1 MLNWSETKRNI
12 KTLMLTSVRPLSVT
26 IFILQRRHDI
36 VGQVAQPAGHFM
48 YALAHALLYVIQIG
62 SIEVNC
68 G

>member
-1 MLNWSETKRNI
+1 
-12 KTLMLTSVRPLSVT
+12 MLTSVRPLSVT

-48 YALAHALLYVIQIG
+48 YALAHALLNVIQIG
-62 SIEVNC
+62 SIEVHC